1 MYWEQFKILSQVLDS
16 QILFLDSQAFCQLR
30 IGLMVSLRLI
40 ASVILKYHRV
50 VLIRYLALTTV
61 ARLP

>member
-16 QILFLDSQAFCQLR
+16 QILFLDSQAFCRLR

-40 ASVILKYHRV
+40 ASVILKYHLV
-50 VLIRYLALTTV
+50 VLIKYLALATV
-61 ARLP
+61 AWLP